1 MSWTTLLTNVYGF
14 RWRVEYG
21 KLQSRFFVELRNN
34 LPFARLAN
42 MITVLDCT
50 FSFCANFPCRL
61 TVSERK
67 FDLPSDELLFS
78 SAHPFSE
85 PRFIPS
91 RLFTAFEAFQSLFDP
106 PTHLPNQR
114 NIAFRPNAMD
124 MFILI
129 HRKCECLMAYCII
142 APANIDSSLCPCL

>member
-1 MSWTTLLTNVYGF
+1 MNVYGF

-21 KLQSRFFVELRNN
+21 ELQSRFFVELRNN
-34 LPFARLAN
+34 LPFARLVN
-42 MITVLDCT
+42 MITLLDCM
-50 FSFCANFPCRL
+50 FAFFANFPCRL
-61 TVSERK
+61 TVSEMK

-85 PRFIPS
+85 PHFIPS
-91 RLFTAFEAFQSLFDP
+91 RHVTTFKAFQSLFG
-106 PTHLPNQR
+106 PTNLPTYPKNKKG
-114 NIAFRPNAMD
+114 NPLGLNAMD

-142 APANIDSSLCPCL
+142 ASANIDSSLFPCL